1 MFRDSVEGFR
11 GVVIERF
18 RDMGRQ
24 MFIIDQMVVNIE
36 RDFYSIR
43 LVNSVVLFVMLSLLK
58 FFLNLNM
65 SEVIENMYQ
74 VY

>member
-1 MFRDSVEGFR
+1 
-11 GVVIERF
+11 
-18 RDMGRQ
+18 
-24 MFIIDQMVVNIE
+24 MVVNIE

-65 SEVIENMYQ
+65 SEVIEIMY
-74 VY
+74 

>member
-36 RDFYSIR
+36 CDFYSIR

-65 SEVIENMYQ
+65 SEVIEIMYQ